1 MGNYFCDS
9 SDWEIDMKKM
19 PLLLVV
25 ILLISIASASEAATF
40 TVTTSSDSDCA
51 DYDCDLQSALNASAG
66 NEEGDTISMA
76 SGTYDASGT
85 SFYWAPVS
93 KNFPV
98 LISGASDG
106 STIIDG
112 GNEANSNFTMW
123 ISTTNLAD
131 DSNAHMRLNNIVF
144 QNGNSFPFDGGGV
157 FLYSTQANI
166 TVENCVFNGNAANQ
180 GGGLY
185 LISSSGDIA
194 VTNNTFTGNTAIGF
208 GGGAHAESSSGDV
221 TVTNNTFTENSAN
234 EGGGAYFES
243 SSGIITVTNNT
254 FTGNSANEGG
264 GGMYNESSSSPMVTN
279 CTFSGNSAFDGGGMY
294 NDTYSSPTVTNCT
307 FSGNSAVHGG
317 GMYNYSFDPTS
328 SPTVTNCTFS
338 GNSATSYGGGMYN
351 SYSSPTVTNCILW
364 GDTPQEIENDHSS
377 PVVAYS
383 DIQGGYLGTG
393 NINADPRFLD
403 PDGPDNISGNQ
414 DDDFH
419 LTPKSPC
426 IDAGDNSTPAL
437 PTTDIDGDNRKIDD
451 PKVANTGNGTPPIVD
466 MGADEYVPKEEDFP
480 WEMFLP
486 AIIRKK

>member
-1 MGNYFCDS
+1 MGNYSCDS
-9 SDWEIDMKKM
+9 SAGEIDMKKM

-40 TVTTSSDSDCA
+40 TVTTSSDSDCE

-66 NEEGDTISMA
+66 NDEGDTISMA
-76 SGTYDASGT
+76 SGIYDASGT
-85 SFYWAPVS
+85 AFNWAPVS

-98 LISGASDG
+98 IISGASDG

-112 GNEANSNFTMW
+112 GNEANSDFTMW

-131 DSNAHMRLNNIVF
+131 DSNAHMRLKNIVF

-166 TVENCVFNGNAANQ
+166 TVENCVFNGNAANR
-180 GGGLY
+180 GAGSY
-185 LISSSGDIA
+185 LISSSGDITL
-194 VTNNTFTGNTAIGF
+194 TNNTFSANTAIG
-208 GGGAHAESSSGDV
+208 V
-221 TVTNNTFTENSAN
+221 
-234 EGGGAYFES
+234 GGGAYFES
-243 SSGIITVTNNT
+243 SSGDITLTNNT
-254 FTGNSANEGG
+254 FSGNTANEGG
-264 GGMYNESSSSPMVTN
+264 GGMYNES
-279 CTFSGNSAFDGGGMY
+279 D
-294 NDTYSSPTVTNCT
+294 SSPTVTNCT
-307 FSGNSAVHGG
+307 FSGNSAFHGG

-328 SPTVTNCTFS
+328 SPKVTNCTFS

-364 GDTPQEIENDHSS
+364 GDTPQEIENDYSP
-377 PVVAYS
+377 PVVTYS

-419 LTPKSPC
+419 LKPKSPC
-426 IDAGDNSTPAL
+426 IDSGDNSTPNL
-437 PTTDIDGDNRKIDD
+437 PATDFDGRDRRIDAPLVPD
-451 PKVANTGNGTPPIVD
+451 TGNGAPPIVD
-466 MGADEYVPKEEDFP
+466 MGPYEYQPKAEG
-480 WEMFLP
+480 MFY
-486 AIIRKK
+486 IIPNKQGGAAVIYLE